1 MHGVVMEGQ
10 RILSF
15 MWSVGLSPPTSC
27 GVMCCVSTVGNIS
40 NTQLNIH
47 FIIRDNESVTS
58 SSQQQQQLPP
68 PRPSSDKWQDTEFR
82 SALVTALPRKFCRG
96 LQTFAQINDGVA
108 CLPCPPPWSPVQ
120 CHVTSDMSGVSCRGD
135 RRTGTVE
142 PVQN

>member
-1 MHGVVMEGQ
+1 MQQVVWMHGVVRDGL

-15 MWSVGLSPPTSC
+15 RWSLELTAVSPPTSC

-58 SSQQQQQLPP
+58 SSSSQQQQQQQLPP

-82 SALVTALPRKFCRG
+82 SALVTTLPRKFCRG
-96 LQTFAQINDGVA
+96 LQTFAQINGGMA
-108 CLPCPPPWSPVQ
+108 CCP
-120 CHVTSDMSGVSCRGD
+120 VTCAVPRD
-135 RRTGTVE
+135 T
-142 PVQN
+142 